1 MYNGKIIEVS
11 GLTKTFKIPSTREYR
26 FKAFILN
33 RFLRRQEYHYHDALK
48 EVSFEV
54 HHGERI
60 GLLGRNGSGKSTLLK
75 VLSGIYEP
83 TAGNIKV
90 AEQPVPLIELGAGFH
105 YELSGLDNIYFNS
118 SLFGRSQKSIDE
130 MVEPIIEFSELGEF
144 IHAPVGTY
152 SSGMQMRLGISIAL
166 CLAPKLLYVDE
177 VLAVGDAD
185 FRKKVLVRLKEL
197 FDEGLTLIFVSHDYQ
212 LAKQICSRL
221 LTLEHGRLISDEPI
235 TRSTQQEINIALSGQ
250 NNQ

>member
-11 GLTKTFKIPSTREYR
+11 DLTKTFKIPSTREYR
-26 FKAFILN
+26 FKAFMLN

-48 EVSFEV
+48 KVSFEV
-54 HHGERI
+54 HNGERI

-83 TAGNIKV
+83 TAGKIKV

-118 SLFGRSQKSIDE
+118 SLFGRSRKSIDE
-130 MVEPIIEFSELGEF
+130 IVEPILEFSELREF

-152 SSGMQMRLGISIAL
+152 SSGMKMRLGISIAL
-166 CLAPKLLYVDE
+166 CLEPKLLYVDE

-185 FRKKVLVRLKEL
+185 FRKKVLERLRGL
-197 FDEGLTLIFVSHDYQ
+197 FEQGLTLIFVTHDFQ
-212 LAKQICSRL
+212 LVKKVCNRL
-221 LTLEHGRLISDEPI
+221 LTLENGRLISDEPI
-235 TRSTQQEINIALSGQ
+235 NRC
-250 NNQ
+250 